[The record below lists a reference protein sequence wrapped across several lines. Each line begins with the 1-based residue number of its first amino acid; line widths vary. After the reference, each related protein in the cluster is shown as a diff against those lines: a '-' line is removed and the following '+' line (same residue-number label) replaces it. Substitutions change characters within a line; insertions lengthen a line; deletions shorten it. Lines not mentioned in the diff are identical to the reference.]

1 VRRIGQLAVTQTE
14 YADIK
19 KRILSL
25 GYTTI
30 AVEGNIGVGK
40 TSLARLL
47 VRRLG
52 GGLVEERVD
61 DNPFLERFYD
71 DMESYA
77 FQTQLVFLMNRYKQQ
92 LSLVQTNLF
101 SDLVVLDY
109 IFARDRIFANVTLSD
124 EELALYERVAEELEA
139 KLVKP
144 DLVIYLQASS
154 NVLFDRILTRGKA
167 YERTLPRP
175 YLDALNDAF
184 NHFFFNYSGGPLLV
198 VNTDAM
204 DFVNDERHF
213 ADLVRR
219 ISEPVTNTEFYVPS
233 WETT

>member
-1 VRRIGQLAVTQTE
+1 MT
-14 YADIK
+14 K
-19 KRILSL
+19 KDYQELKNTILSL
-25 GYTTI
+25 GYSAI
-30 AVEGNIGVGK
+30 AIEGNIGVGK
-40 TSLARLL
+40 TSLARLM
-47 VRRLG
+47 VHRLG
-52 GGLVEERVD
+52 GQLVEERVD

-71 DMESYA
+71 DMESYS

-92 LSLVQTNLF
+92 LSLVQTDLF
-101 SDLVVLDY
+101 ADLIVLDY

-124 EELALYERVAEELEA
+124 EELVLYERVADELEA
-139 KLVKP
+139 KLIKP
-144 DLVIYLQASS
+144 KLVIYLQASS
-154 NVLFDRILTRGKA
+154 AVLFERIQMRGKVF
-167 YERTLPRP
+167 ERTLSRS

-184 NHFFFNYSGGPLLV
+184 NHYFFNYSEGPLLV

-213 ADLVRR
+213 ADLVGR

>member
-1 VRRIGQLAVTQTE
+1 VTDTDYKAIRQKILA
-14 YADIK
+14 
-19 KRILSL
+19 L
-25 GYTTI
+25 GYSAI

-40 TSLARLL
+40 TSLARLM

-52 GGLVEERVD
+52 GQLVEERVD

-71 DMESYA
+71 DMGSYA

-92 LSLVQTNLF
+92 LSLVQADLF

-109 IFARDRIFANVTLSD
+109 MFARDRIFANVTLSD
-124 EELALYERVAEELEA
+124 EELVLYERVADELEA
-139 KLVKP
+139 KLIKP
-144 DLVIYLQASS
+144 KLVIYLQASS
-154 NVLFDRILTRGKA
+154 TVLFNRIQTRGKA
-167 YERTLPRP
+167 FERTLSRE

-184 NHFFFNYSGGPLLV
+184 NHYFFNYSEGPLLV

-213 ADLVRR
+213 ADLVGR

-233 WETT
+233 WETS